1 MPAYYGNFV
10 TPAALCTVG
19 DVAAYTDTTAP
30 VNAAALIRSAT
41 RLILRETR
49 QAYYTV
55 DPATGLATDTQ
66 ILGALRD
73 ATIIQVVVWAQIGYD
88 PLTGG
93 VLTPS
98 VESSTK
104 MLSSTIVFADAALSA
119 QARADAMKRLVPEA
133 EELLELQNLLIPNPW
148 TFG

>member
-1 MPAYYGNFV
+1 MPAYYGTFV
-10 TPAALCTVG
+10 TPTALCTTEE
-19 DVAAYTDTTAP
+19 VATYTGVTAP

-119 QARADAMKRLVPEA
+119 QARADAMKHLVPEA